1 MIVKAKLEGKRRRKG
16 RGKRKLGW
24 REGERGDEEETGVG
38 GEEEREM
45 LMTISAREVLPLH
58 KQFIS

>member
-16 RGKRKLGW
+16 RGKRELGW
-24 REGERGDEEETGVG
+24 RGGERGDEEETGVG

-45 LMTISAREVLPLH
+45 LMAISAREVLPLH